1 MIKSSDGKKYWHLNK
16 SVLIKLTIKC
26 VIKTARIGS
35 STRRQ
40 NTFYQI
46 RKLESE
52 ANTLSCHSPANIPVE
67 LSLLNNKNQIDQF

>member
-1 MIKSSDGKKYWHLNK
+1 MIKWA
-16 SVLIKLTIKC
+16 
-26 VIKTARIGS
+26 IKTARIGS

-46 RKLESE
+46 RELEFK
-52 ANTLSCHSPANIPVE
+52 ANTLSCHSPASIPVE